1 MDNYVWR
8 YFIRSKDRSSGTPNN
23 FVVQLPNPIPDNCND
38 VWVQVQ
44 TIYAGA
50 YPQPADST
58 SVAAQNSTSGFFN
71 QPTLPASGILP
82 NNYGYDVG
90 GAVDMC
96 IASNST
102 VNTLDSESTSPIA
115 YVTSGAI
122 AAAGPLTTMTIPIA
136 NKTGI
141 CVSGATPGTPG
152 DSITIAGITGTVTSF
167 TSTGLIITFGTA
179 QTWALI
185 PSGTSLVVTPAQPIK
200 TRSDKTLALI
210 PYARGDNERTL
221 RLWYNPPWVKL
232 SSTNLAQLNIKL
244 FTDKGFPL
252 KLRKFY
258 ASTAA
263 DIPEINIDDW
273 AFEILVTT
281 KSPLPHGAAQ
291 HKI

>member
-23 FVVQLPNPIPDNCND
+23 FVVQLSNPIPDNCND

-50 YPQPADST
+50 YPQPGDST
-58 SVAAQNSTSGFFN
+58 SVTAQNSASGFFN

-90 GAVDMC
+90 GAVDLC

-102 VNTLDSESTSPIA
+102 INTLDTETATPIA

-122 AAAGPLTTMTIPIA
+122 SASTAATMTIPIS

-141 CVSGATPGTPG
+141 CVSGATAGATG
-152 DSITIAGITGTVTSF
+152 DNVTIAGLTGYVSGF
-167 TSTGLIITFGTA
+167 TSTGLVITFGSA

-185 PSGTSLVVTPAQPIK
+185 PSGTSIVVTPAQPIK

-244 FTDKGFPL
+244 FTDKGYPL

-263 DIPEINIDDW
+263 DISEINIDDW

-281 KSPLPHGAAQ
+281 KSPLPHGAVQ